1 MLQEALKE
9 ALKHVLI
16 IIAIAMVTIVSMP
29 IEKAYASTL
38 EPTSDQ
44 KIEYRAISQEIV
56 NGKKQLIIEVRIRK
70 LNFKGIDLR
79 LQYDTALL
87 TPSDIETNT
96 AIDVNDADDIPSN
109 FTYVNGFEKYMDMLE
124 VEGTQGE
131 LRMVYSILGE
141 DERTGTNEY
150 YKEETVNEPIVEVT
164 DEAIIGKIS
173 FQMEDETAITTDDIK
188 LKTGSTSPTTG
199 IKVVTSEAN
208 IYQAQSLFEFT
219 LDLTSKNANL
229 SKIEINNGNDENG
242 DYRKYDLNPIFE
254 KETLEYE
261 TKILEYVDTVDLNIQ
276 AEDANSTIK
285 IKYPKRDDDGKAE
298 RDNNGNIIYEEKQI
312 SQEFSEKITLNQLG
326 EEDTIVEITVTA
338 EDGVTEKIYRIH
350 IKRPYG
356 KIKGK
361 VQLGDGLKES
371 M

>member
-229 SKIEINNGNDENG
+229 SKIEI
-242 DYRKYDLNPIFE
+242 RK
-254 KETLEYE
+254 
-261 TKILEYVDTVDLNIQ
+261 
-276 AEDANSTIK
+276 
-285 IKYPKRDDDGKAE
+285 
-298 RDNNGNIIYEEKQI
+298 
-312 SQEFSEKITLNQLG
+312 
-326 EEDTIVEITVTA
+326 
-338 EDGVTEKIYRIH
+338 
-350 IKRPYG
+350 
-356 KIKGK
+356 
-361 VQLGDGLKES
+361 
-371 M
+371 